1 MHPIAG
7 LVLKVGTVGAG
18 FMAGSTIVGEAVRHV
33 SQFADRHLKLG
44 IEPVVSGPLDAIGT
58 LLDPLDLTGI
68 RARKEAKEKEARR
81 RAKERA
87 KREAR
92 KRKEAEKNAAAA
104 NAAASQ
110 AEARAAQAEAQAREA
125 ERRANDAL
133 ARQKRAEAVK
143 QRRWAG
149 MARQA
154 AAKATTEAPKAP
166 DAAADMAKAALE
178 LAKMAM
184 SPPANAQQVLSSD
197 MTPQAQSLLA
207 DIIDDMNR
215 LGPAP
220 NYEALTERIW
230 EGYMGLPY
238 DDDEGGEI
246 EAGVFGAVDGVS
258 VSGPVGFDD
267 EKPVEETA
275 YYEDNGPM
283 TLAGPE
289 TLAGPDTAEVGAC
302 CSTCAMGGTCEGSAK
317 GRVEAGYLDGSII
330 QGDDDDDEDVGE
342 GDYLDGPD
350 DDDDVGEGDEW

>member
-68 RARKEAKEKEARR
+68 RARKEAKEREAKRK
-81 RAKERA
+81 AKERA

-215 LGPAP
+215 MGPAP

-238 DDDEGGEI
+238 DDGEDDS
-246 EAGVFGAVDGVS
+246 GVFGVVEGVPPAS
-258 VSGPVGFDD
+258 GFDD
-267 EKPVEETA
+267 EKPAEEGA
-275 YYEDNGPM
+275 YYEEDSV
-283 TLAGPE
+283 TVAG
-289 TLAGPDTAEVGAC
+289 ADTIEVGAC
-302 CSTCAMGGTCEGSAK
+302 CSTCAMGGTCEGAAK
-317 GRVEAGYLDGSII
+317 GRVEAGYLDGSVI
-330 QGDDDDDEDVGE
+330 QGDDDDDDDDVGE
-342 GDYLDGPD
+342 GDYLDGLD
-350 DDDDVGEGDEW
+350 DDEDVAGDDDEW